1 MKPTHHHRTV
11 PASPPRQ
18 KPLVYVRAKDIKFS
32 VLRLAPQYPA
42 GPEFVVC
49 AGSNAV
55 AHFFE
60 QTDAEDYCQW
70 RNQPAEERGGAR
82 RQLTS
87 EGQGSKNV
95 S

>member
-1 MKPTHHHRTV
+1 MNPSHYIRADPAAPSHR
-11 PASPPRQ
+11 

-49 AGSNAV
+49 AGSNAL

-60 QTDAEDYCQW
+60 QKDAEDYCQW
-70 RNQPAEERGGAR
+70 RNQPETERVGK
-82 RQLTS
+82 TP
-87 EGQGSKNV
+87 
-95 S
+95 

>member
-1 MKPTHHHRTV
+1 MNLEEYKKHPHR
-11 PASPPRQ
+11 
-18 KPLVYVRAKDIKFS
+18 KPLVYAHSQGTEFS

-60 QTDAEDYCQW
+60 EAE
-70 RNQPAEERGGAR
+70 
-82 RQLTS
+82 
-87 EGQGSKNV
+87 
-95 S
+95 